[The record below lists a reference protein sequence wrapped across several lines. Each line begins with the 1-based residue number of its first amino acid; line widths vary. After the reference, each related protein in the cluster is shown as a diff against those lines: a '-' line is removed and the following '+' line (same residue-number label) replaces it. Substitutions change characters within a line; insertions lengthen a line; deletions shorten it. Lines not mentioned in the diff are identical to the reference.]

1 MTQKNKDKE
10 RRKANRIFFPM
21 NTGER
26 FMRSKKD
33 YNRQQSKKEV
43 RDHVD

>member
-1 MTQKNKDKE
+1 MIQKNKDKL
-10 RRKANRIFFPM
+10 RRKQNRVFFSM

-33 YNRQQSKKEV
+33 YNRQAMKKEV
-43 RDHVD
+43 KKYV